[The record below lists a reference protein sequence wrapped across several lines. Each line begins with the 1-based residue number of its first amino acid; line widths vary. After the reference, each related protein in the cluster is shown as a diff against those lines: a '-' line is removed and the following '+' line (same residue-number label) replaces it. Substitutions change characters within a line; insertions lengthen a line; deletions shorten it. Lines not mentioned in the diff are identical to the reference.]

1 MIGSRPW
8 LPESSADRAGSPV
21 ADEPAGPDPASTLR
35 SKSFVAVLV
44 LAAIVGVIA
53 SLAAWCFLELI
64 FYIQQWV
71 FTDIPHD
78 VGYDHGAPLWWYL
91 PVLAIAGVIAAF
103 AIARLPGNG
112 GHVPAEGLKASPTQ
126 PVDLPGVLL
135 AAIASIGLGLVVG
148 PEAPLI
154 ALGGGLGF
162 LMVRAIRPDAPPE
175 LGTLLAT
182 SATFAAVSFLF
193 GSPIIAAVILIEA
206 AGLGGS
212 RMPLVLIPGLLAAG
226 IGSLVSIG
234 MGSLTGLSTADI
246 SLSPLHLPA
255 FARPDLVDF
264 LWTIP
269 LAAAIAVVT
278 FVIFRLAR
286 EAQRV
291 ATPRPFIVLPIV
303 GLLVAGLGI
312 AFHQTADHGVNQVLF
327 SGQNAIGPLVENPG
341 AWSLSAL
348 ALLIAFKGVAYG
360 ISLGTFRGGPTFPA
374 MFLGAAAGLM
384 AAQLPG
390 FELTPAVAVG
400 LGAAVV
406 AVLRLPL
413 SAVVLATLFTVH
425 TGLGSGPLIIV
436 GVVVAYLTVQALD
449 ARLTP
454 SEPATAS

>member
-1 MIGSRPW
+1 M
-8 LPESSADRAGSPV
+8 ADPPPA
-21 ADEPAGPDPASTLR
+21 ADPKSTLR
-35 SKSFVAVLV
+35 SRAFVVV
-44 LAAIVGVIA
+44 LALAAVVGVIA
-53 SLAAWCFLELI
+53 SLAAWCFLQLI

-71 FTDIPHD
+71 FTDIPKD
-78 VGYDHGAPLWWYL
+78 LGFDHGAPLWWYL
-91 PVLAIAGVIAAF
+91 PVLAIAGLVAAF
-103 AIARLPGNG
+103 AIARLPGGG
-112 GHVPAEGLKASPTQ
+112 GHIPANGLSASSIQ
-126 PVDLPGVLL
+126 PIDMPGVAL

-162 LMVRAIRPDAPPE
+162 LTIRSLRRDAPPE

-182 SATFAAVSFLF
+182 SGTFAAVSFLF
-193 GSPIIAAVILIEA
+193 GSPLVAAVILIEA

-246 SLSPLHLPA
+246 SLSPVQLPA

-269 LAAAIAVVT
+269 FAAAIALVT
-278 FVIFRLAR
+278 YGIFRLGR
-286 EAQRV
+286 ETQRI
-291 ATPRPFIVLPIV
+291 AAPRPFIVLPAV

-312 AFHQTADHGVNQVLF
+312 AFSQTTDHGVDQVLF
-327 SGQNAIGPLVENPG
+327 SGQTALGPLVENPG

-348 ALLIAFKGVAYG
+348 ALVLVFKGLAYG
-360 ISLGTFRGGPTFPA
+360 ISVGSFRGGPTFPA

-384 AAQLPG
+384 AAKLPG
-390 FELTPAVAVG
+390 YELTPAVAVG
-400 LGAAVV
+400 LGAGVV
-406 AVLRLPL
+406 SVLRLPL

-436 GVVVAYLTVQALD
+436 GVVVAYLTVQALPMPD
-449 ARLTP
+449 HSGKPPGGGSGAPPGT
-454 SEPATAS
+454 EPATAPSG

>member
-1 MIGSRPW
+1 MIGSALW
-8 LPESSADRAGSPV
+8 LPDTSADQASHV
-21 ADEPAGPDPASTLR
+21 ADEPAAPDPASTLR
-35 SKSFVAVLV
+35 SKSFIAVLA
-44 LAAIVGVIA
+44 LAAVVGVIA

-64 FYIQQWV
+64 FYLQRWV

-78 VGYDHGAPLWWYL
+78 VGFDHGTPLWWYL
-91 PVLAIAGVIAAF
+91 PVLAFAGVVTAF

-126 PVDLPGVLL
+126 PVDLPGVVL

-154 ALGGGLGF
+154 ALGGGIGF

-234 MGSLTGLSTADI
+234 MGALTGLSTADI
-246 SLSPLHLPA
+246 SLNPLHLPS
-255 FARPDLVDF
+255 FARPDFVDF

-278 FVIFRLAR
+278 FAIFRLAR
-286 EAQRV
+286 EAQRI
-291 ATPRPFIVLPIV
+291 ATPKPFIVLPVV

-312 AFHQTADHGVNQVLF
+312 AFSQTTDHGVNQVLF
-327 SGQNAIGPLVENPG
+327 SGQDAIGPLVDNPG
-341 AWSLSAL
+341 SWSLSAL
-348 ALLIAFKGVAYG
+348 ALLIAFKGLAYG

-390 FELTPAVAVG
+390 FDLTPAVAVS

-449 ARLTP
+449 ARA
-454 SEPATAS
+454 SSSDPATAS

>member
-1 MIGSRPW
+1 M
-8 LPESSADRAGSPV
+8 PESSADRAGSPV

-35 SKSFVAVLV
+35 SKSFLAVLV

-64 FYIQQWV
+64 FYVQRWV

-78 VGYDHGAPLWWYL
+78 LGYDHGAPLWWYF
-91 PVLAIAGVIAAF
+91 PVLAIAGVLTAF
-103 AIARLPGNG
+103 AIVRLPGNG

-126 PVDLPGVLL
+126 PIDLPGVVL

-154 ALGGGLGF
+154 ALGGGIGF

-182 SATFAAVSFLF
+182 SSTFAAVSFLF

-234 MGSLTGLSTADI
+234 LGSLTGLSTADI
-246 SLSPLHLPA
+246 ALSPLHLPP
-255 FARPDLVDF
+255 FARPEFVDF
-264 LWTIP
+264 LWTIA

-278 FVIFRLAR
+278 FAIFRLAR
-286 EAQRV
+286 EAQRI

-303 GLLVAGLGI
+303 GLLVAGLAI
-312 AFHQTADHGVNQVLF
+312 AFSQTTDHGVNQVLF
-327 SGQNAIGPLVENPG
+327 SGQDAIGPLVDNPG
-341 AWSLSAL
+341 SWSLSAL
-348 ALLIAFKGVAYG
+348 ALLIALKGLAYG
-360 ISLGTFRGGPTFPA
+360 LSLGTFRGGPTFPA

-390 FELTPAVAVG
+390 FDLTPAVAVG

-413 SAVVLATLFTVH
+413 SAVVLATVFTAH

-436 GVVVAYLTVQALD
+436 GVVVAYMTVQALD
-449 ARLTP
+449 ARSTP
-454 SEPATAS
+454 PEPATGS

>member
-1 MIGSRPW
+1 M
-8 LPESSADRAGSPV
+8 V
-21 ADEPAGPDPASTLR
+21 
-35 SKSFVAVLV
+35 
-44 LAAIVGVIA
+44 
-53 SLAAWCFLELI
+53 
-64 FYIQQWV
+64 
-71 FTDIPHD
+71 
-78 VGYDHGAPLWWYL
+78 
-91 PVLAIAGVIAAF
+91 
-103 AIARLPGNG
+103 
-112 GHVPAEGLKASPTQ
+112 
-126 PVDLPGVLL
+126 L

-175 LGTLLAT
+175 LGMLLAT

-255 FARPDLVDF
+255 FARPEFVDF

-269 LAAAIAVVT
+269 LAAAVAVVT
-278 FVIFRLAR
+278 FAIFRLAR
-286 EAQRV
+286 EAQRI
-291 ATPRPFIVLPIV
+291 ATPRPFVVLPIV

-327 SGQNAIGPLVENPG
+327 SGQNAIGPLVDNPG

-348 ALLIAFKGVAYG
+348 ALLIAFKGLAYG

-390 FELTPAVAVG
+390 FDLTPAVAVG

-425 TGLGSGPLIIV
+425 TGIGSGPLIIV

-449 ARLTP
+449 ARA
-454 SEPATAS
+454 SSSDPAMAS

>member
-1 MIGSRPW
+1 
-8 LPESSADRAGSPV
+8 LPESSTDRAGSPV

-64 FYIQQWV
+64 FYLQRWV

-78 VGYDHGAPLWWYL
+78 VGFDHGAPLWWYL
-91 PVLAIAGVIAAF
+91 PVLAFAGLVTAF
-103 AIARLPGNG
+103 AIVRLPGQG
-112 GHVPAEGLKASPTQ
+112 GHIPSEGLKATPTQ
-126 PVDLPGVLL
+126 PIELPGVLV
-135 AAIASIGLGLVVG
+135 AALASISLGVVLG

-162 LMVRAIRPDAPPE
+162 LTIRSIRPDAPPQ
-175 LGTLLAT
+175 LGVLLAS

-206 AGLGGS
+206 AGIGGS

-234 MGSLTGLSTADI
+234 MGTVTGLRTADI
-246 SLSPLHLPA
+246 SLSPLTLPP
-255 FARPDLVDF
+255 FARPDIVDF

-269 LAAAIAVVT
+269 FAVAIAVAT

-286 EAQRV
+286 EAQRI
-291 ATPRPFIVLPIV
+291 ATPRPFVVLPVV
-303 GLLVAGLGI
+303 GLLVAGLAI
-312 AFHQTADHGVNQVLF
+312 AFHQTADHPVNQVLF
-327 SGQNAIGPLVENPG
+327 SGQDAIGPLVENPG

-348 ALLIAFKGVAYG
+348 ALLVAFKGVAYG

-390 FELTPAVAVG
+390 FETTPAVAVG

-406 AVLRLPL
+406 SVLRLPL

-425 TGLGSGPLIIV
+425 TGLGSGPLVIV
-436 GVVVAYLTVQALD
+436 GVVVAYLTIQALD
-449 ARLTP
+449 ARSSP
-454 SEPATAS
+454 SDPATAS

>member
-1 MIGSRPW
+1 MW

-21 ADEPAGPDPASTLR
+21 ADEPAAADPASTLR
-35 SKSFVAVLV
+35 SKSFVAVLA

-64 FYIQQWV
+64 FYLQRWV

-78 VGYDHGAPLWWYL
+78 VGFDHGAPLWWYL
-91 PVLAIAGVIAAF
+91 PVLAFAGVVTAF

-154 ALGGGLGF
+154 ALGGGIGF

-175 LGTLLAT
+175 LGMLLAT

-255 FARPDLVDF
+255 FARPEFVDF

-278 FVIFRLAR
+278 FAIFRLAR
-286 EAQRV
+286 EAQRI
-291 ATPRPFIVLPIV
+291 ATPKPFIVLPVV

-312 AFHQTADHGVNQVLF
+312 AFSQTTDHGVNQVLF
-327 SGQNAIGPLVENPG
+327 SGQDAIGPLVDNPG
-341 AWSLSAL
+341 SWSLSAL
-348 ALLIAFKGVAYG
+348 ALLIAFKGLAYG

-390 FELTPAVAVG
+390 FALTPAVAVG

-449 ARLTP
+449 ARA
-454 SEPATAS
+454 SSSDPAVAS

>member
-1 MIGSRPW
+1 M
-8 LPESSADRAGSPV
+8 PESFADRAGSPV

-64 FYIQQWV
+64 FYVQRWV

-78 VGYDHGAPLWWYL
+78 VGFDNGTPLWWYL
-91 PVLAIAGVIAAF
+91 PVLAFAGLVTAF

-126 PVDLPGVLL
+126 PVDLPGVVL

-154 ALGGGLGF
+154 ALGGGIGF
-162 LMVRAIRPDAPPE
+162 LMVRAIRPDAPPQ

-255 FARPDLVDF
+255 FARPEFVDF

-278 FVIFRLAR
+278 FAIFRLAR
-286 EAQRV
+286 EAQRI
-291 ATPRPFIVLPIV
+291 AIPRPFIVLPVV

-312 AFHQTADHGVNQVLF
+312 AFSQTTDHGVNQVLF
-327 SGQNAIGPLVENPG
+327 SGQDAIGPLVDNPG
-341 AWSLSAL
+341 SWSLSAL
-348 ALLIAFKGVAYG
+348 ALLIAFKGLAYG

-390 FELTPAVAVG
+390 FDLTPAVAVG

-449 ARLTP
+449 ARA
-454 SEPATAS
+454 SSSDPATAS

>member
-1 MIGSRPW
+1 M
-8 LPESSADRAGSPV
+8 PESSADRAGSPV

-35 SKSFVAVLV
+35 SKSFLAVLV

-64 FYIQQWV
+64 FYVQQWV

-78 VGYDHGAPLWWYL
+78 LGYDHGAPLWWYF
-91 PVLAIAGVIAAF
+91 PVLAIAGVLTAF
-103 AIARLPGNG
+103 AIVRLPGNG

-126 PVDLPGVLL
+126 PIDLPGVVL

-154 ALGGGLGF
+154 ALGGGIGF

-182 SATFAAVSFLF
+182 SSTFAAVSFLF

-234 MGSLTGLSTADI
+234 LGSLTGLSTADI
-246 SLSPLHLPA
+246 ALSPLHLPP
-255 FARPDLVDF
+255 FARPEFVDF
-264 LWTIP
+264 LWTIA

-278 FVIFRLAR
+278 FAIFRLAR
-286 EAQRV
+286 EAQRI

-303 GLLVAGLGI
+303 GLLVAGLAI
-312 AFHQTADHGVNQVLF
+312 AFSQTTDHGVNQVLF
-327 SGQNAIGPLVENPG
+327 SGQDAIGPLVDNPG
-341 AWSLSAL
+341 SWSLSAL
-348 ALLIAFKGVAYG
+348 ALLIALKGLAYG
-360 ISLGTFRGGPTFPA
+360 LSLGTFRGGPTFPA

-390 FELTPAVAVG
+390 FDLTPAVAVG

-406 AVLRLPL
+406 SVLRLPL
-413 SAVVLATLFTVH
+413 SAVVLATVFTLH

-436 GVVVAYLTVQALD
+436 GVVVAYMTVQALD
-449 ARLTP
+449 ARSTP
-454 SEPATAS
+454 PEPATGS

>member
-35 SKSFVAVLV
+35 SKSFLAVLV

-64 FYIQQWV
+64 FYVQQWV

-78 VGYDHGAPLWWYL
+78 LGYNHGAPLWWYF
-91 PVLAIAGVIAAF
+91 PVLAIAGVLTAF
-103 AIARLPGNG
+103 AIVRLPGNG

-126 PVDLPGVLL
+126 PIDLPGVVL

-154 ALGGGLGF
+154 ALGGGIGF

-182 SATFAAVSFLF
+182 SSTFAAVSFLF

-234 MGSLTGLSTADI
+234 LGSLTGLSTADI

-255 FARPDLVDF
+255 FARPEFVDF
-264 LWTIP
+264 LWTIA

-278 FVIFRLAR
+278 FAIFRLAR
-286 EAQRV
+286 EAQRI

-303 GLLVAGLGI
+303 GLLVAGLAI
-312 AFHQTADHGVNQVLF
+312 AFSQTTDHGVNQVLF
-327 SGQNAIGPLVENPG
+327 SGQDAIGPLVDNPG
-341 AWSLSAL
+341 SWSLSAL
-348 ALLIAFKGVAYG
+348 ALLIALKGLAYG
-360 ISLGTFRGGPTFPA
+360 LSLGTFRGGPTFPA

-390 FELTPAVAVG
+390 FDLTPAVAVG

-413 SAVVLATLFTVH
+413 SAVVLATVFTAH

-436 GVVVAYLTVQALD
+436 GVVVAYMTVQALD
-449 ARLTP
+449 ARSTP
-454 SEPATAS
+454 PEPATGS

>member
-1 MIGSRPW
+1 MTAAA
-8 LPESSADRAGSPV
+8 ADDWITAV
-21 ADEPAGPDPASTLR
+21 ADEPARPDPASTLR
-35 SKSFVAVLV
+35 SKSFVVVLV

-53 SLAAWCFLELI
+53 SLAAWCFLQLI

-78 VGYDHGAPLWWYL
+78 LGYDHGAPLWWYF
-91 PVLAIAGVIAAF
+91 PVLAIAGVITAF

-126 PVDLPGVLL
+126 PVDLPGVVL
-135 AAIASIGLGLVVG
+135 AAIASIGLGAVVG

-154 ALGGGLGF
+154 ALGGGIGF

-175 LGTLLAT
+175 LGTLLAS

-206 AGLGGS
+206 VGLGGS

-234 MGSLTGLSTADI
+234 LGAITGLSTADI
-246 SLSPLHLPA
+246 TLSPLHLPD
-255 FARPDLVDF
+255 FARPDFVDF

-269 LAAAIAVVT
+269 LAAAIAIVT
-278 FVIFRLAR
+278 FFIFRIAR
-286 EAQRV
+286 RAQDI

-303 GLLVAGLGI
+303 GLLVAGLAV

-327 SGQNAIGPLVENPG
+327 SGETTIGGLVDNPG

-360 ISLGTFRGGPTFPA
+360 LSLGTFRGGPTFPA

-390 FELTPAVAVG
+390 YELTPAVAVG

-449 ARLTP
+449 ARTAP
-454 SEPATAS
+454 SEPAAS

>member
-1 MIGSRPW
+1 M
-8 LPESSADRAGSPV
+8 
-21 ADEPAGPDPASTLR
+21 ADESAGPDPASTLR

-64 FYIQQWV
+64 FYVQQWV

-78 VGYDHGAPLWWYL
+78 LGYDHGAPLWWYL
-91 PVLAIAGVIAAF
+91 PVLAIAGVLTAF
-103 AIARLPGNG
+103 AIVRLPGNG
-112 GHVPAEGLKASPTQ
+112 GHVPAEGLKASPTE
-126 PVDLPGVLL
+126 PIDLPGVVL

-154 ALGGGLGF
+154 ALGGGIGF

-193 GSPIIAAVILIEA
+193 GSPIIAAVLLIEA

-212 RMPLVLIPGLLAAG
+212 RLPLVLIPGLLAAG

-234 MGSLTGLSTADI
+234 LGSLTGLSTADI

-255 FARPDLVDF
+255 FARPEFVDF
-264 LWTIP
+264 LWTIA

-278 FVIFRLAR
+278 FAIFRLAR
-286 EAQRV
+286 EAQRI
-291 ATPRPFIVLPIV
+291 AIPRPFIVLPIV
-303 GLLVAGLGI
+303 GLLVAGLAI
-312 AFHQTADHGVNQVLF
+312 AFSQTTDHGVNQVLF

-341 AWSLSAL
+341 SWSLSAL
-348 ALLIAFKGVAYG
+348 ALLIALKGLAYG
-360 ISLGTFRGGPTFPA
+360 LSLGTFRGGPTFPA

-390 FELTPAVAVG
+390 FDLTPAVAVG

-406 AVLRLPL
+406 SVLRLPL
-413 SAVVLATLFTVH
+413 SAVVLATVFTAH
-425 TGLGSGPLIIV
+425 TGFGSGPLIIV
-436 GVVVAYLTVQALD
+436 GVVVAYMTVQALD
-449 ARLTP
+449 ARSTP
-454 SEPATAS
+454 PAPATGS